1 MKVRKQHTF
10 CPCRVNDCGY
20 DVCSTTNDPCVYC
33 SDLLSHNNHNNNNY
47 SPDASEANAGDALAR
62 PNLEDD
68 GEHPIDEVIDSPT
81 DSHPSPDIEAGSTDD
96 GSTIDPSALSDALSA
111 D

>member
-10 CPCRVNDCGY
+10 CPCRVNDGGY

-33 SDLLSHNNHNNNNY
+33 SDLISHNHNNNN
-47 SPDASEANAGDALAR
+47 SPEASEANAGDALAR
-62 PNLEDD
+62 PTLDD
-68 GEHPIDEVIDSPT
+68 DCERPVDEVIDSPI
-81 DSHPSPDIEAGSTDD
+81 DSRTSPDIEAGSTDGND
-96 GSTIDPSALSDALSA
+96 TNDPPALSDALSA

>member
-1 MKVRKQHTF
+1 M
-10 CPCRVNDCGY
+10 
-20 DVCSTTNDPCVYC
+20 CSTTNDPCVYC
-33 SDLLSHNNHNNNNY
+33 SDLLSHNNHNNNHNS

-62 PNLEDD
+62 PTLDDD

-81 DSHPSPDIEAGSTDD
+81 DSTTSPDIEAGSTDD
-96 GSTIDPSALSDALSA
+96 NTGTDAPIDQSALSDALSA